1 MLYALGASRAP
12 LSSRA
17 IATAPAASAR
27 ASTIPLWGML
37 RRLSTLAVVL
47 IVGLAPAGAVAAP
60 SDVST
65 THNYLAANYAFLH
78 AVRASEHAANTNVA
92 KLNRTLAS
100 ECPSVGAGAPQNEE
114 AQHMSYEV
122 AGALWATLYHTDA
135 KAVQAFIRAVRP
147 LKWSNGKI
155 THIAQAYVRSLSEL
169 ATLASPDLC
178 GDIRAWSADG
188 FKAVPTA
195 TIQFDRHVEAIE
207 GKSIPLHL
215 LTPYE
220 QPTDKDLA
228 ARAAHLETQLDD
240 AETVVGFNDW
250 DTLLQTLALNQ

>member
-1 MLYALGASRAP
+1 
-12 LSSRA
+12 
-17 IATAPAASAR
+17 
-27 ASTIPLWGML
+27 ML

-155 THIAQAYVRSLSEL
+155 THIAQAYVRSLREL

-178 GDIRAWSADG
+178 GDI
-188 FKAVPTA
+188 
-195 TIQFDRHVEAIE
+195 
-207 GKSIPLHL
+207 LHL